1 MPRLVQSIP
10 RTDLRTN
17 AEGTINMKENK
28 PKIPEQAKRIIE
40 ALVNTPPV
48 NKPEPRKKSG

>member
-1 MPRLVQSIP
+1 
-10 RTDLRTN
+10 
-17 AEGTINMKENK
+17 MKENK